1 MALVSGKVVDRNG
14 RPVAGARVFF
24 SRSPVSVPDVAL
36 LTGDDGS
43 YTIAAP
49 ADGQYE
55 ITTVADEHGS
65 AKVAIDVKGD
75 APQQVELRLDEP
87 SR

>member
-1 MALVSGKVVDRNG
+1 MPLVTGKVVDGQG

-24 SRSPVSVPDVAL
+24 SSGPGAYADVAL
-36 LTGDDGS
+36 LTGDDGE

-49 ADGQYE
+49 AEGEYE

-65 AKVAIDVKGD
+65 ATTKVKVPGNG
-75 APQQVELRLDEP
+75 VNELELRVRP
-87 SR
+87 